1 MSMKNERIMIVE
13 DDQVLAEHVRSSL
26 NDWGYIVDAIVPD
39 GEGAVR
45 EAERKKPN
53 LVLMDIQLKGAM
65 SGITASEIISG
76 RLNIPVVFISAHED
90 EALVKKTRLSGTCG
104 YLLKPVDE
112 RILKITVENAL
123 YRHKIEE
130 AFSESEKRYRGIIE
144 GMAEGYYEANLG
156 GYLTVINEAMAQI
169 VGLPKEQLLG
179 KNNRDFMEPNT
190 AKLVYKKFNEVYQT
204 GAPVKQFAFELIT
217 KEGRSR
223 YLEVSIGPIK
233 NRENRPIGFRGIA
246 RDITEKR
253 KTEISLIETRNF
265 LQNILN
271 SSIDGICTT
280 DMKGKII
287 FTTPSL
293 QELLGFDQK
302 ELIGKHVYDLYK
314 NGKQDAKHIMGILTH
329 HGGLKNHEMQFVAKD
344 GRELHVMLSAS
355 MLKEKAGNPIG
366 TLGIFKDITERIK
379 MEEQILQS
387 QKHES
392 IGVLAGG
399 IAHDFN
405 NLLTAVVGN
414 ISLARMYAKA
424 EGKLAQ
430 VLNEAD
436 RACGQGKELTER
448 LLNFSPGDRPVKKVD
463 AIGKLMQ
470 DVTVLALSGSTVS
483 NDFDVPEDLWL
494 VEYNADQ
501 MKEVFV
507 NIVLN
512 AMESMHNKGGVVRV
526 TGRNVLLD
534 RKRVDTNEVIAAGR
548 YVQLSFTD
556 NGVGIPEENLPKIF
570 DPYFSTKEQ
579 GIEKGMGLGLTS
591 VYSIIKKHGGHIHVE
606 SKKGSGTTVHIFL
619 PAYGIRKRE
628 AEGIV
633 ELGEAPERP
642 KGKIL
647 VMDDEEIVREVVGE
661 MLKEMGYT
669 VKFAKEGSEAV
680 ELYHKAKGAGAPFE
694 AVILDVTV
702 KAGMGGKETLK
713 CLLEIDPDIKAFV
726 SSGYSNEPIM
736 LEHQKYGFIGA
747 ITKPFSIETLKAAV
761 EEKL

>member
-1 MSMKNERIMIVE
+1 MKNERIMIVE
-13 DDQVLAEHVRSSL
+13 DDQILAEHVRSGL
-26 NDWGYIVDAIVPD
+26 NDWGYVVDAIVED

-76 RLNIPVVFISAHED
+76 RLNIPVVFISAPED
-90 EALVKKTRLSGTCG
+90 EALVKKTRLSGARG
-104 YLLKPVDE
+104 YLLKPIDD

-144 GMAEGYYEANLG
+144 GMAEGYYEANLA
-156 GYLTVINEAMAQI
+156 GYLTFINEAMAQI
-169 VGLPKEQLLG
+169 VGLPKEQLVG

-190 AKLVYKKFNEVYQT
+190 AKLVYKKFNEVYRT
-204 GAPVKQFAFELIT
+204 GDPVEQFAFELKT

-223 YLEVSIGPIK
+223 YLELSIGPIK

-253 KTEISLIETRNF
+253 KTEVSLIETRNF

-287 FTTPSL
+287 FATPSL
-293 QELLGFDQK
+293 QEMLGFDQK
-302 ELIGKHVYDLYK
+302 ELIGKRVYDLYK

-344 GRELHVMLSAS
+344 GRELHIMLSAS

-366 TLGIFKDITERIK
+366 TLGIFKDITEK
-379 MEEQILQS
+379 KQMEEQILQS

-436 RACGQGKELTER
+436 RACGQAKELTER
-448 LLNFSPGDRPVKKVD
+448 LLNVSPGDKPVKKVD
-463 AIGKLMQ
+463 AIGRLMQ
-470 DVTVLALSGSTVS
+470 DVTVLVLSGSTVS
-483 NDFDVPEDLWL
+483 NDFDVPADLWL
-494 VEYNADQ
+494 VEYNTDQ
-501 MKEVFV
+501 MKEVFA

-512 AMESMHNKGGVVRV
+512 AVESMPKGGLLRV
-526 TGRNVLLD
+526 KGRNVLLD
-534 RKRVDTNEVIAAGR
+534 RKRVDTKEVIAAGR

-556 NGVGIPEENLPKIF
+556 NGVGIPEENLQKIF

-579 GIEKGMGLGLTS
+579 GIKKGTGLGLTT
-591 VYSIIKKHGGHIHVE
+591 VYSIIKKHGGHIHIE
-606 SKKGSGTTVHIFL
+606 SKEGSGTTVHIFL
-619 PAYGIRKRE
+619 PAYGIRKRG

-633 ELGEAPERP
+633 KLGEATERP

-647 VMDDEEIVREVVGE
+647 LMDDEEIVREVVGE

-713 CLLEIDPDIKAFV
+713 CLLEIDPDVKAFV

-736 LEHQKYGFIGA
+736 LEYQKYGFIGA
-747 ITKPFSIETLKAAV
+747 IAKPFSIETLKAAI